1 MYHLAHDGAD
11 PVPLDFNK
19 PFTADTVA
27 DAPDPNCA
35 ARREACAPNVDTES
49 LLAEIGLP
57 AHVAR
62 QVVAA
67 RSASPV

>member
-1 MYHLAHDGAD
+1 MYHLAHDGAE

-19 PFTADTVA
+19 PLCADAVA
-27 DAPDPNCA
+27 DAPDPDCA
-35 ARREACAPNVDTES
+35 APSEPCAPNVDTES

>member
-1 MYHLAHDGAD
+1 MYHVAHDGAD

-19 PFTADTVA
+19 PLCADAVA
-27 DAPDPNCA
+27 DGPDPLCV
-35 ARREACAPNVDTES
+35 ARGEFCAPNVDTES

-62 QVVAA
+62 EVVVAQTA
-67 RSASPV
+67 QPV

>member
-11 PVPLDFNK
+11 AVPLDFNK
-19 PFTADTVA
+19 PICADSVA
-27 DAPDPNCA
+27 DAPVPESA
-35 ARREACAPNVDTES
+35 AHGGSVALELDTEA

-62 QVVAA
+62 QVVAV
-67 RSASPV
+67 RSAPPV

>member
-11 PVPLDFNK
+11 AVPLDFNK
-19 PFTADTVA
+19 PVCVDSVA
-27 DAPDPNCA
+27 DAPVPDGA
-35 ARREACAPNVDTES
+35 AHGGLVAPKPDTEA

-62 QVVAA
+62 QVVAL
-67 RSASPV
+67 RSAPSV